1 MSTKL
6 GIRAAAKRT
15 RPKLIMRP
23 VRSDMAG
30 ALARALAH
38 KNAGHHAEASQ
49 WATRLVRLLREHDV
63 LGDDL

>member
-15 RPKLIMRP
+15 RQKLIMRP
-23 VRSDMAG
+23 VRSEMAG

-38 KNAGHHAEASQ
+38 KNSGHHSEASQ
-49 WATRLVRLLREHDV
+49 WATRLVRLLRVHGV
-63 LGDDL
+63 LAE